1 MRARI
6 SKVAEKEMPGAAVY
20 VYPKCTG
27 TLPVSS
33 GELRCDVQQLGARL
47 SESGFG
53 DYRLRT
59 FGSALLFTTRRH
71 GTTAWAADSTNLTKG
86 AAQ

>member
-1 MRARI
+1 MRAMI
-6 SKVAEKEMPGAAVY
+6 SKVAEKEMPCAAVY

-27 TLPVSS
+27 TPVSS
-33 GELRCDVQQLGARL
+33 RELRCDVQQVGALL

-53 DYRLRT
+53 NFRPRT
-59 FGSALLFTTRRH
+59 FGSAPLFTKRRH